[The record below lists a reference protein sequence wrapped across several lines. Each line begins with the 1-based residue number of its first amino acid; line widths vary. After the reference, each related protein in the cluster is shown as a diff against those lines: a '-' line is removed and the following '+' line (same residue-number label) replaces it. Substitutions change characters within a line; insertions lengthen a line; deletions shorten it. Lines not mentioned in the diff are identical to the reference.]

1 MCSALSGSSW
11 RSGHLAE
18 RHGRIERRVRAY
30 RDLLAW
36 IAENEGVLPDE
47 DVIARI
53 RDVTGWGET
62 EATALLAHEVSKKRE
77 GAGEPVEL
85 DA

>member
-1 MCSALSGSSW
+1 MRAKTFVP

-18 RHGRIERRVRAY
+18 RHGRLERRVRAY

-36 IAENEGVLPDE
+36 IAENQGVLPDE
-47 DVIARI
+47 EVIARI

-62 EATALLAHEVSKKRE
+62 EAKALLADEVPEKRE
-77 GAGEPVEL
+77 GAGEPIEL